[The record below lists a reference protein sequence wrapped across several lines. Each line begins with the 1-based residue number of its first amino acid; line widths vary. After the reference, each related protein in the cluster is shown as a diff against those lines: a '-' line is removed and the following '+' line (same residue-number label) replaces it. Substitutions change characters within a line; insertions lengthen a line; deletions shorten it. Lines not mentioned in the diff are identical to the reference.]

1 MIDQPAQSI
10 SETAMQLD
18 TGSLEM
24 DEDGVLSTS
33 KAEMMS
39 LVKSQIERQCRQY
52 EMDVTADEVECIAAT
67 ALEIGSVDVAE
78 IYSPH
83 RFSARAEEFQ
93 LRPGFAA
100 DLVEWKPDGT
110 PWDLTNPSD
119 VKLLEEML
127 DEQEPALL
135 TGSPPCETFSQ
146 LRNISRAKR
155 DPVKVAAEEAA
166 GRHSLHTSIYFTGSR

>member
-1 MIDQPAQSI
+1 M
-10 SETAMQLD
+10 
-18 TGSLEM
+18 
-24 DEDGVLSTS
+24 
-33 KAEMMS
+33 
-39 LVKSQIERQCRQY
+39 
-52 EMDVTADEVECIAAT
+52 
-67 ALEIGSVDVAE
+67 GSVDVAE

-100 DLVEWKPDGT
+100 DVVEWKPDGT

-166 GRHSLHTSIYFTGSR
+166 GRHHLHTSIYFYRKQVKAGRIFLHEHPKGASSWKDEEMQKLMAEDGVRRPLGQWSNV